1 MKKGTKVWLIIAG
14 IAFALGIILMVCGV
28 AVSGFDFRNLR
39 APETELTEYVIAE
52 SFDSIKTDI
61 LDCDI
66 LIYPS
71 ADDQCTVKCVD
82 SKNMEHSVFV
92 SDGKLIIEQHDTR
105 RWYEHISFFTEKK
118 YIRIDLPKT
127 QFDEFYLKTV
137 SGDIYISD
145 EFIIKGLNLNTT
157 SGDLKLGNIS
167 ADSIQCTTKSGD
179 LKVGN
184 ISADSIQCTTTS
196 GDIEAKDISCIGD
209 ITLKVTSGDI
219 DLSNT
224 VSKGK
229 LQIKTVSGDI
239 ELDRCDGAELSLKT
253 TSGDIEAT
261 LLSGKT
267 FDADATTGD
276 VRVSSSQS
284 GAGKC
289 VARTTSGDIE
299 IRVLD

>member
-157 SGDLKLGNIS
+157 SGDLKI
-167 ADSIQCTTKSGD
+167 
-179 LKVGN
+179 GN

-224 VSKGK
+224 VAKGK

-253 TSGDIEAT
+253 RSGDIEAT
-261 LLSGKT
+261 LLSGKV

>member
-14 IAFALGIILMVCGV
+14 IAFALGIILMVCG
-28 AVSGFDFRNLR
+28 AAASGFDFRNLR

-71 ADDQCTVKCVD
+71 ADDKCTVKCVD

-92 SDGKLIIEQHDTR
+92 SDGKLVIEQHDTR
-105 RWYEHISFFTEKK
+105 RWYEHISFFVEKK

-127 QFDEFYLKTV
+127 QFEEFYLKTV

-145 EFIIKGLNLNTT
+145 EFTIKGLTLVTT
-157 SGDLKLGNIS
+157 SGDLKISNIT
-167 ADSIQCTTKSGD
+167 AEELT
-179 LKVGN
+179 
-184 ISADSIQCTTTS
+184 ATTTS
-196 GDIEAKDISCIGD
+196 GDMEAKDISCSGD
-209 ITLKVTSGDI
+209 MTLTVTSGDI
-219 DLSNT
+219 DLSS
-224 VSKGK
+224 VVAEGK

-253 TSGDIEAT
+253 TSGDIEAS
-261 LLSGKT
+261 LLSDKN
-267 FDADATTGD
+267 FDADTVSGD
-276 VRVSSSQS
+276 VRVPQS
-284 GAGKC
+284 DSAVGKC

-299 IRVLD
+299 IRVID